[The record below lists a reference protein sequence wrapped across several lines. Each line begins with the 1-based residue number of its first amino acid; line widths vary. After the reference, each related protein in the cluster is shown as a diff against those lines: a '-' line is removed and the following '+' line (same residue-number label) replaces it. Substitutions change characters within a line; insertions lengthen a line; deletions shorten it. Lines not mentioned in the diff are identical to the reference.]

1 MTPYREPVRNP
12 VHARFNFHHAKGRSI
27 IERSFGI
34 LKARWR
40 SIFFKALEVKPDFA
54 VQVITCCA
62 VLHNL
67 CMVNGDILEPVE
79 GAVVPDD
86 TAVVQDEDDP
96 QNGEHMRSHLA
107 AALTGSSLRCLLL
120 PGPGCLSC
128 SGSGAEIEEASAE
141 TVEGS
146 PQDEVIR
153 QGGLMD
159 GFLPIASSIRENHF
173 TFLQ

>member
-1 MTPYREPVRNP
+1 MAGTDQDVERLIKLRGEKDSLFSGRRNAAQDGSFCLLGDGGYPCTTRPIAIMTSYREPVRNP

-34 LKARWR
+34 PKARWR

-67 CMVNGDILEPVE
+67 CMIDGDILEPVE

-86 TAVVQDEDDP
+86 TAILQDEDDS
-96 QNGEHMRSHLA
+96 QNGEHLRSHLA
-107 AALTGSSLRCLLL
+107 AALSAPDIPRTSS
-120 PGPGCLSC
+120 
-128 SGSGAEIEEASAE
+128 
-141 TVEGS
+141 
-146 PQDEVIR
+146 
-153 QGGLMD
+153 
-159 GFLPIASSIRENHF
+159 H
-173 TFLQ
+173 